1 MSQEFFEFFCPV
13 KIAAGYKALEHIP
26 FELEVRG
33 ASRPLLLSDAGVVGA
48 GLVDTV
54 AGAMKAGGVS
64 PGPLFDQVPPDSS
77 MAAVRAAVASYREQ
91 ACDAIVAVGGG
102 SVMDTAK
109 AVNILATEG
118 GDDLRRFA
126 GANNLNRPL
135 KPFVAI
141 PTTAGT
147 GSEVTAVSI
156 IKDEESG
163 TKMPFLSQFLL
174 PDVAVI
180 DPRTTLKLPPMIT
193 AATAFDALTHASE
206 AFTCLAKNPLSDAYA
221 SAAIRRIARS
231 LVPVLDRPG
240 DAAGRLELALAAAMA
255 GIAFNNSMVGLVHAL
270 GHSVGAV
277 AGVHH
282 GMCMG
287 IFLPHVLRYNL
298 EARRDEIGE
307 MLLYLAGPETYAA
320 TPAAGRADAAIARI
334 IELRDQAH
342 DRCGLPRTL
351 AETGKVS
358 REDLERIASMS
369 LDDGSMIFNPVEVAH
384 EDALAVL
391 EQAWG

>member
-33 ASRPLLLSDAGVVGA
+33 ASRPLLLSDAGVVAA

-54 AGAMKAGGVS
+54 TGAMGTGSAS

-77 MAAVRAAVASYREQ
+77 MASVRSAVALYRERG
-91 ACDAIVAVGGG
+91 CDSIIAIGGG

-118 GDDLRRFA
+118 GEDLQRFA
-126 GANNLNRPL
+126 GANNLTRPL

-156 IKDEESG
+156 IKDEDSG
-163 TKMPFLSQFLL
+163 TKMPFMSQFLL

-180 DPRTTLKLPPMIT
+180 DPRTTLKLPAMIT
-193 AATAFDALTHASE
+193 AATALDALTHASE

-221 SAAIRRIARS
+221 SAAITRVARS
-231 LVPVLDRPG
+231 LIPVLDDPG

-255 GIAFNNSMVGLVHAL
+255 GVAFNNSMVGLVHAL
-270 GHSVGAV
+270 GHSVGAI

-298 EARRDEIGE
+298 DARRDEIGE
-307 MLLYLAGPETYAA
+307 MLLYLAGPETYASTPRPERA
-320 TPAAGRADAAIARI
+320 PAAIGC
-334 IELRDQAH
+334 IEALRDQAH
-342 DRCGLPRTL
+342 QRCGLPRTL
-351 AETGKVS
+351 AETGKVQ
-358 REDLERIASMS
+358 REDLSRIAAMS
-369 LDDGSMIFNPVEVAH
+369 LDDGSMIFNPVEVGYD
-384 EDALAVL
+384 DALAVL
-391 EQAWG
+391 EQAWA